1 MLRPS
6 KSKDMKKPLYLI
18 LFITLCTCISTA
30 CSRKSADA
38 PPEITTLD
46 SLIDRRDEFDRI
58 KLMRLGE
65 LRSRQAGATETDER
79 FSLNSQLYEEY
90 LTYNSDSAMKYVDAN
105 IAMAR
110 RNGDTARLNGSLIQK
125 SYLLAA
131 IGLLREAESLLATV
145 DRAKLT
151 DKQLVPY
158 FGQKIYLYSH
168 MGNYTGGET
177 NEYYVMERNYKD
189 SIMTV
194 ITPDH
199 PEYLWYRGWDVIGTD
214 HNDPELNEALRR
226 RIEYSAKDTRRDA
239 MNAYVLA
246 RLYQQAGDEE
256 NSRKYMVLSA
266 MIDVR
271 IANAEIASLDDLAK
285 IMFANGEGDIDR
297 AYRYI
302 NFSLDKAISYPNR
315 GRAFDIMKTLDAVS
329 KAYQERNHRQQRR
342 TNLFLTLVCLLSAV
356 LAMTIAIIIK
366 QNRRLIRQGRNLDSA
381 NKQLNRNLR
390 ELSDAQAQLAEANTK
405 LKELNADITRKN
417 DELTEANYVKEEY
430 IGYIFTICSNYIRKL
445 EEFRKSIHVK
455 AMTRQYREIEAET
468 AGGDNMKDELREFY
482 RSFDTVFLHIYPD
495 FVNDFNSLL
504 QDDKRIVPKEGE
516 LLNTELRIYALV
528 RLGISDSVKI
538 ADFLHCSAQT
548 VYNNRFKV
556 RNKAIIDKKD
566 FAEAVRT
573 LGKFEKPV

>member
-1 MLRPS
+1 
-6 KSKDMKKPLYLI
+6 
-18 LFITLCTCISTA
+18 
-30 CSRKSADA
+30 
-38 PPEITTLD
+38 
-46 SLIDRRDEFDRI
+46 
-58 KLMRLGE
+58 
-65 LRSRQAGATETDER
+65 
-79 FSLNSQLYEEY
+79 
-90 LTYNSDSAMKYVDAN
+90 
-105 IAMAR
+105 
-110 RNGDTARLNGSLIQK
+110 
-125 SYLLAA
+125 
-131 IGLLREAESLLATV
+131 
-145 DRAKLT
+145 
-151 DKQLVPY
+151 
-158 FGQKIYLYSH
+158 

-177 NEYYVMERNYKD
+177 NEYYAMERSYKD

-271 IANAEIASLDDLAK
+271 IANAEIASFDDLAK

-302 NFSLDKAISYPNR
+302 NFNLDKAISYPNR

>member
-1 MLRPS
+1 
-6 KSKDMKKPLYLI
+6 MKKTLYLI
-18 LFITLCTCISTA
+18 LLLVLCICVSSS
-30 CSRKSADA
+30 CSRGDDEPSAD
-38 PPEITTLD
+38 ILSLD
-46 SLIDRRDEFDRI
+46 SLIDRRDEFDRKKI
-58 KLMRLGE
+58 LRVSDLRHRL
-65 LRSRQAGATETDER
+65 SSAGTPDER
-79 FSLNSQLYEEY
+79 FTLNAQLYDEY
-90 LTYNSDSAMKYVDAN
+90 LTYNSDSAMKYIDAN
-105 IAMAR
+105 LDIAR
-110 RNGDTARLNGSLIQK
+110 RSGNIERLNSSLIKK
-125 SYLLAA
+125 SYLQAA
-131 IGLLREAESLLATV
+131 IGLLREAESLLDTV
-145 DRAKLT
+145 DRSKLT
-151 DKQLVPY
+151 REQLVEY
-158 FGQKIYLYSH
+158 YGQKIYLYSH

-177 NEYYVMERNYKD
+177 NEYYAKERSYKD

-194 ITPDH
+194 ISPDH
-199 PEYLWYRGWDVIGTD
+199 PEYLWYRAWDVIGTD
-214 HNDPELNEALRR
+214 RNDPDLNETMRR
-226 RIEYSAKDTRRDA
+226 RLEHSSKDTRRDA
-239 MNAYVLA
+239 MDAYVLA
-246 RLYQQAGDEE
+246 RLYQQAGDEA

-266 MIDVR
+266 MIDVK

-315 GRAFDIMKTLDAVS
+315 GRAFGIMQTLDSVS
-329 KAYQERNHRQQRR
+329 KAYQERNHRQQLR

-366 QNRRLIRQGRNLDSA
+366 QNRRLMRQGRNLDST

-430 IGYIFTICSNYIRKL
+430 IGYVFTICSNYIRKL

-455 AMTRQYREIEAET
+455 AKTHKYREIEDET
-468 AGGDNMKDELREFY
+468 AGVDNMKDELREFY

-528 RLGISDSVKI
+528 RLGITDSVKI

-573 LGKFEKPV
+573 LGKFEKPL